1 MTKLEV
7 ADLLK
12 LIPESLL
19 EKIAAETKVNWNVSR
34 LRGEVMLDLLLFGL
48 LRSDRIS
55 TRLLEHIYNS
65 SFFDCFSSKDK
76 GHQSRHSSIA
86 ERLTQIPSEYF
97 AAIFE
102 WAWQHF
108 SNQIKTTKK
117 LSKINRFDS
126 TMIQISS
133 ALVDWG
139 MRVGRPPKEGYQKHQ
154 LKITV
159 GMKGLLPTSVK
170 TYFDQAH
177 LGEEKALYEAIVSA
191 NPKKDE
197 WVVFD
202 RGLKSRKRFQ
212 SLDLQNIKFVTRASE
227 NCRYQKIKTH
237 DGTISELDN
246 EQLTFIQDSIVYLYA
261 DAHQIIQHEFRLIET
276 QVKETGKR
284 LLFITNISDLK
295 ADQIAQ
301 IYRSRWDIEVFFRFL
316 KQELNIKH
324 LLSHSENGVKVQVY
338 VSLLLAILLTVFKQA
353 NKLHSYKI
361 TKIKFHDDL
370 LLHIVKELL
379 NFKDDP

>member
-12 LIPESLL
+12 MIPDELL
-19 EKIAAETKVNWNVSR
+19 ESVALNTKVDWNVSR
-34 LRGEVMLDLLLFGL
+34 FRGEVMLDLLLFGL

-55 TRLLEHIYNS
+55 TRILEHIYNS
-65 SFFDCFSSKDK
+65 SFFDYFSSKDK

-97 AAIFE
+97 EAIFN
-102 WAWQHF
+102 WAWEHF
-108 SNQIKTTKK
+108 STQIESSKK
-117 LSKINRFDS
+117 LSKIYRFDS

-133 ALVDWG
+133 ALVNWG

-170 TYFDQAH
+170 TFFTQQH
-177 LGEEKALYEAIVSA
+177 LAEEKALYEAIISA

-202 RGLKSRKRFQ
+202 RGLTSRKTFK
-212 SLDLQNIKFVTRASE
+212 SFDLQNIKFVTRANE
-227 NCRYQKIKTH
+227 NCRYKKLRTH
-237 DGTISELDN
+237 DNSIKQYDTKEVR
-246 EQLTFIQDSIVYLYA
+246 FIQDSVVYLFANA
-261 DAHQIIQHEFRLIET
+261 DQMIEHEFRLVEIELI
-276 QVKETGKR
+276 ENGKR
-284 LLFITNISDLK
+284 LFFITNIFDLD
-295 ADQIAQ
+295 ADQISQ
-301 IYRSRWDIEVFFRFL
+301 IYRSRWDIEVFFRFI

-338 VSLLLAILLTVFKQA
+338 VTLLLAILLTVFKKA
-353 NKLHSYKI
+353 NKLNSYKI
-361 TKIKFHDDL
+361 TKLKFHDDL
-370 LLHIVKELL
+370 LLHIVKELM
-379 NFKDDP
+379 NFQDDS